1 MSIEKDN
8 ARTVKDELPD
18 IIDVMPAGKLDADQY
33 MAEDLDGVTESV
45 FGSGNVSYASL
56 QAAQTDAILSEGGVA
71 SKVGIDLPFEQ
82 NGLGSQARQEPLDS
96 DRSFNDG
103 DIYTTSE
110 VEGQVAFTGTTVGSL
125 SASTLSSDVG
135 AFSDASNLSLGNTSF
150 AQGNSNSSSRLN
162 SVTNEG
168 DVSESV
174 MNIDNSVVNNH
185 DETHIINGTDG
196 EVGLDLDTDVLD
208 TVFGVLNVNIN
219 NSIEGALNLNVVT
232 ENLTTIVNDLTGI
245 SIPVFASPTIEILF
259 DLFNNAEPDDGS
271 DVTIVGLDLPDISLD
286 ALESIVGD
294 IDITIDLFKDIE
306 LPALSDITLDN
317 VFDAVQSLDIAA
329 PSVIVDTVVSQTIE
343 GTLNVV
349 LNQFN
354 ITQEITSDAEVL
366 LGDLGISLSD
376 VNDSLATF
384 DAVAEVLTGSLDEV
398 VQLVGLG
405 DGSFFPPGDGEDSD
419 LEAAIDLGVIDQDV
433 VDDLISDPLEPLT
446 NIVEDIVGDIDLGV
460 DAGLELLGGDPDAD
474 DENDVSLDTDIDLID
489 TDIVEAAVEAVLD
502 PIEEIVGDID
512 LDIDLAADILGDAA
526 DPLVDDGVGG
536 SGEDSLLSD
545 IGDAVSE
552 IVDEVVVDPVTD
564 LLGEPD
570 LEADILADLSPV
582 VEAAEALVDEALDD
596 DGDVEDVVGDILGD
610 TGGLVE
616 DLLDDAATGS
626 LLTGDGESEDTDVV
640 ADIDL
645 GVVDQDVVD
654 TLIDNPVEPLTDTVE
669 DLAGDVD
676 LDLGLGAELL
686 GGEADADDENDVSLE
701 TDVDLVDTDIVEA
714 GVGAVLDPVEEVVG
728 DLDVDIDL
736 STDALGEIADPV
748 IDDAEGGTGEDTLIS
763 EVGNLASDIVEEA
776 VVEPITKVIGE
787 PDLEADVL
795 IDLAPEAEDVDA
807 LLDDI
812 DLDLGSSLDLLD
824 NAVEE
829 TGKNTGIEDDIS
841 WTESTIEDGGGL
853 FDDVINGIGGDGDV
867 LPDPVGTVAEGLGV
881 LDVDPEIDVGSLGG
895 LF

>member
-110 VEGQVAFTGTTVGSL
+110 VEGQAAFTGTTVGSL

-135 AFSDASNLSLGNTSF
+135 AFSDASNLSLGNISF
-150 AQGNSNSSSRLN
+150 AGGNSSS
-162 SVTNEG
+162 SESSAVTNEG

-245 SIPVFASPTIEILF
+245 SIPIFASPTIEILF
-259 DLFNNAEPDDGS
+259 DLFNNADPDDGS

-354 ITQEITSDAEVL
+354 IIQEITSDAEVL

-570 LEADILADLSPV
+570 LEADILADLSPAA
-582 VEAAEALVDEALDD
+582 EAAEALVDEALGD

-610 TGGLVE
+610 TDGLVE

-714 GVGAVLDPVEEVVG
+714 GVEAVLDPVEEVVG

-748 IDDAEGGTGEDTLIS
+748 IDDAEGVTGEDTLIS
-763 EVGNLASDIVEEA
+763 EVGDLASDIVEEA
-776 VVEPITKVIGE
+776 VVEPITEVIGE

-829 TGKNTGIEDDIS
+829 TGENTGIEDDIS